1 MARKSLAVLAIM
13 FVVQSVFSCIPCDC
27 PKSQIYDVKYKSIA
41 LTAYDTSGLQDKVM
55 EDTINKNAFGITVA
69 VNFELERIA
78 KLLDING
85 NFGFNAAMA
94 CDCVGNEYNYSDPID
109 RIEIFVTDSKTS
121 QTREITDH
129 FAIYGDA
136 NGGLISLKQYFNNRH
151 VLYEKFQLRLVTFD
165 LIPSAATFTVNTYLE
180 SGKKLSK
187 QTGQIN
193 FF

>member
-13 FVVQSVFSCIPCDC
+13 FVAQSLFSCIPCDC
-27 PKSQIYDVKYKSIA
+27 PKSQIYDVKYKSIT
-41 LTAYDTSGLQDKVM
+41 LTAYDTSGLQDKVI
-55 EDTINKNAFGITVA
+55 EDTINKNAFGISVA
-69 VNFELERIA
+69 VDFELEQIA
-78 KLLDING
+78 KSLDIKG

-129 FAIYGDA
+129 FATYGDA

-151 VLYEKFQLRLVTFD
+151 VPYENFRLKLVKFD
-165 LIPSAATFTVNTYLE
+165 LIPNTATFTVNTYLE